1 MIETYKIITGKE
13 NINPDKFFKM
23 DPRPRREKFHTR
35 RIFMKRYR
43 LNIRKYSFSQR
54 VIPKWNTLSK
64 AEVQAEKTKDFK
76 KVFDKIEGVRVG
88 ARRDDIYEW
97 T

>member
-1 MIETYKIITGKE
+1 MFGIKSFGKAFAIKIC
-13 NINPDKFFKM
+13 NLPN
-23 DPRPRREKFHTR
+23 
-35 RIFMKRYR
+35 R
-43 LNIRKYSFSQR
+43 LNIRKYSFKQR